1 MKKLIERLDEVS
13 LCYVSRRL
21 FQSQEISISLSL
33 SLSLSVCVWHRA
45 AGIVIGCQ
53 RHDTLL

>member
-1 MKKLIERLDEVS
+1 MEKLIERLDEVS

-21 FQSQEISISLSL
+21 FQIQEISI